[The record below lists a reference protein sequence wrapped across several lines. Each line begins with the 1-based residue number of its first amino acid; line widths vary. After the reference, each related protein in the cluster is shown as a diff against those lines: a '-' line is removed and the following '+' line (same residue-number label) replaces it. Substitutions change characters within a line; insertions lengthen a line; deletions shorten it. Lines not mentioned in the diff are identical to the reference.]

1 MIEYSFDLTVIWAV
15 LISVAVVGYVV
26 LDGFDLGIGMLFSAF
41 PGRRDRDVMM
51 NSIAPVW
58 DGNETWLV
66 LGGGGLLAAFPLA
79 YAVILPALYLPVI
92 VMLLALV
99 FRGVAF
105 EFRWRTTR
113 WRGVWDVAFIAGS
126 GIAAFAQGVT
136 LGGLLQGIAIDD
148 TGRAFAGG
156 AFDFVSPFTFVTGI
170 AVMIGYMLLGSTY
183 LVMKTT
189 EELQDKARRIAWIM
203 GIGTVASIVLVSL
216 FTPYLDAQYFD
227 RWFTF
232 PNILGAGLPVGGV
245 AVPGAGAAGGGG
257 RHLRPFQKPDGASP
271 RIPAVSLFARA
282 LRPVA
287 HWARSLDVALCRPD
301 PHHHLGRGGAR
312 DQPEIH
318 AGRRRHPPAD
328 HHCLYGLCLLG
339 VSREGRS

>member
-113 WRGVWDVAFIAGS
+113 WRGVAFIAGS

-232 PNILGAGLPVGGV
+232 PNILGAGLVPLAVAGV
-245 AVPGAGAAGGGG
+245 TFGLFRSLTVH
-257 RHLRPFQKPDGASP
+257 RHEYRPFLY
-271 RIPAVSLFARA
+271 SLA
-282 LRPVA
+282 LFVL
-287 HWARSLDVALCRPD
+287 SLI
-301 PHHHLGRGGAR
+301 G
-312 DQPEIH
+312 
-318 AGRRRHPPAD
+318 
-328 HHCLYGLCLLG
+328 LG
-339 VSREGRS
+339 VSMWPYVVPTRITIWDAAAPEISQKFMLVGAGILLPIIIAYTAYAYWVFRGKVDPEEGYH

>member
-232 PNILGAGLPVGGV
+232 PNILGAGLVPLAVAGV
-245 AVPGAGAAGGGG
+245 TFGLFRSLTVH
-257 RHLRPFQKPDGASP
+257 RHEYRPFLY
-271 RIPAVSLFARA
+271 SLA
-282 LRPVA
+282 LFVL
-287 HWARSLDVALCRPD
+287 SLI
-301 PHHHLGRGGAR
+301 G
-312 DQPEIH
+312 
-318 AGRRRHPPAD
+318 
-328 HHCLYGLCLLG
+328 LG
-339 VSREGRS
+339 VSMWPYVVPTRITIWDAAAPEISQKFMLVGAGILLPIIIAYTAYAYWVFRGKVDPEEGYH